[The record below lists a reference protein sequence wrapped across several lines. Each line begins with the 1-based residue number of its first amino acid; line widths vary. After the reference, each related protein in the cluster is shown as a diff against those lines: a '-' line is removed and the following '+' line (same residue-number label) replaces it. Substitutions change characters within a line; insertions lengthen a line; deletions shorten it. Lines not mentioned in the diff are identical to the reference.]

1 MNYKKLNN
9 ITGWIVFAIAT
20 FVYLSTM
27 EQTTSLWDCGEYI
40 TTANK
45 LEVGHPPGAPFFM
58 MLGRLFSAFASPEN
72 AAMMINSMSAL
83 SSSFSI
89 LFLFWSITML
99 AKKMATLN
107 GDLDKNAS
115 IAILGAG
122 AIGALS
128 YTFTDSF
135 WFSAVEGE
143 VYAMSS
149 FFTAIVF
156 WAILKW
162 DVEDDHYTSLEDNTA
177 ATHPNRWILFICYM
191 IGLSIGVHLLN
202 LLAIPAIVFVVYFK
216 KYQFKWKSFFIAGAM
231 SLLILGLIQS
241 VIIPTTVSVADF
253 FERLFTNSF
262 GLQFNSG
269 AFFFLAILIMLIYAG
284 LAWTSKNGK
293 TLANT
298 AILSIALVLMGY
310 SSFVMILVR
319 SNANPPL
326 DENNP
331 ETLSQ
336 LHSYLKREQ
345 YGSWPILSGQ
355 YWNSPAYSDCKE
367 EHLGP
372 DKS

>member
-1 MNYKKLNN
+1 
-9 ITGWIVFAIAT
+9 
-20 FVYLSTM
+20 
-27 EQTTSLWDCGEYI
+27 
-40 TTANK
+40 
-45 LEVGHPPGAPFFM
+45 
-58 MLGRLFSAFASPEN
+58 
-72 AAMMINSMSAL
+72 
-83 SSSFSI
+83 
-89 LFLFWSITML
+89 ML
-99 AKKMATLN
+99 ARKMATQN
-107 GDLDKNAS
+107 GDLDKNTS

-216 KYQFKWKSFFIAGAM
+216 KYQFNWKSFFIAGAM

-262 GLQFNSG
+262 GLPFNSG
-269 AFFFLAILIMLIYAG
+269 AFFFLAILIMLIYSG

-293 TLANT
+293 ALANT
-298 AILSIALVLMGY
+298 AILSVALVLMGY

-372 DKS
+372 DKSGFMKVFSLTAKASAQEITSSDTSAIRNLILPLNLHIRYFKSKEKNKFRFSLIEKEFSFTNEWGLNEFKQQCDTINKQL